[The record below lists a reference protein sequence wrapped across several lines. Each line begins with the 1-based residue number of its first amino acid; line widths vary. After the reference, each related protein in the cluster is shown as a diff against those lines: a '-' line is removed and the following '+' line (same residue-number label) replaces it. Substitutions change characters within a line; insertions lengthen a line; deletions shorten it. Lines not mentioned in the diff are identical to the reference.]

1 MEKRIYIGLPEEEA
15 RKKMFKI
22 HLGNTP
28 NDMTEEQFEELA
40 RRSQHYSSS
49 DIKVA
54 VKSALMQ
61 PVRECQTAT
70 HFMESDLDQML
81 VPCSPNAP
89 GAMRM
94 SLFAVEPG
102 VREVPADRLRP
113 PQVTYQHFIDV
124 LTSSKASVGQ
134 SELRRFE
141 EWTAEFGEVDNKGAP
156 GSAGGLALTA
166 ANLKLDTEKVR
177 DKERSLAPPS
187 PSPLIGISR
196 FILEYVSVCV
206 VCVVC
211 VV

>member
-1 MEKRIYIGLPEEEA
+1 MVLAASNHPEDLDNAFRRRVEKRIFIGLPEEGA

-28 NDMTEEQFEELA
+28 NDMTEEQFDELA

-81 VPCSPNAP
+81 VPCPPDAP

-94 SLFAVEPG
+94 SLFTVEPG

-156 GSAGGLALTA
+156 GSAAGLALTA
-166 ANLKLDTEKVR
+166 ANLELDTGKVMYEHNR
-177 DKERSLAPPS
+177 
-187 PSPLIGISR
+187 
-196 FILEYVSVCV
+196 
-206 VCVVC
+206 
-211 VV
+211 